1 MAIEQ
6 ALCNALDETI
16 HALALLDLDT
26 LQAIERRVTTLA
38 QSQLVTDGIDIG
50 SILAKKRVL
59 ELVLYHSESNL
70 NALRRLYGRNTRDLW
85 ER

>member
-6 ALCNALDETI
+6 ALGDALDETI
-16 HALALLDLDT
+16 HALAILDLDT
-26 LQAIERRVTTLA
+26 LHAIELRMAALA
-38 QSQLVTDGIDIG
+38 QIKFVADRHGAD